1 MKFEPHGARS
11 FCQRPGMSQYLK
23 SGNLI
28 GKACTYSAIWSHSAR
43 VVALD
48 SMDLSAV
55 KVGRR
60 HGCVLCG
67 SAPAWDHFT
76 HILCIPLLSWRSQGN
91 DFPHDYSNHA
101 WVKLLGGI
109 SENIGT
115 GSGGTGSAEW
125 VHATQWLSK
134 LHPPVCSLCGLLVA
148 RACEGAHAFERI
160 QKSDCGNK

>member
-1 MKFEPHGARS
+1 MLFALKFSTVPKGFKRERIIMKFEPHGARS

-67 SAPAWDHFT
+67 SAPA
-76 HILCIPLLSWRSQGN
+76 
-91 DFPHDYSNHA
+91 
-101 WVKLLGGI
+101 
-109 SENIGT
+109 
-115 GSGGTGSAEW
+115 
-125 VHATQWLSK
+125 
-134 LHPPVCSLCGLLVA
+134 
-148 RACEGAHAFERI
+148 
-160 QKSDCGNK
+160 